1 MSLMSSVSQEVVSGS
16 NNMLSLLDA
25 RRSAPAHGLVAPGP
39 SDAELKRL
47 LASALRVPD
56 HGKLTPWRLIVLQG
70 DLKDELAD
78 RLDRVAD
85 TREDAMK
92 ARAGVKKLRTPPLA
106 LAVVSTAAEGRI
118 PEWEQVLSAGA
129 LSMNI
134 LIAAQAM
141 GFGAN
146 WVTGWYAYDETAR
159 KLLDLQPHEKVAAI
173 ILIGTV
179 AEGAPERPRPDVEA
193 VTSWPTALAG

>member
-1 MSLMSSVSQEVVSGS
+1 MTQPA
-16 NNMLSLLDA
+16 MLSEQLMPDGNSLLALLDQ

-39 SDAELKRL
+39 NPEQLRRL
-47 LASALRVPD
+47 LTSALRVPD
-56 HGKLTPWRLIVLQG
+56 HGKLTPWRLIVLEG
-70 DLKDELAD
+70 AVKDELAD
-78 RLDRVAD
+78 KLDEVAG

-92 ARAGVKKLRTPPLA
+92 ARAGLKKLRTPPLA
-106 LAVVSTAAEGRI
+106 LAVVSRAAEGRI

-129 LSMNI
+129 LSMNV
-134 LIAAQAM
+134 LLAAQGL

-159 KLLDLQPHEKVAAI
+159 RLLGIAPEEKIAAI

-179 AEGAPERPRPDVEA
+179 AEGAPERPRPEIEA
-193 VTSWPTALAG
+193 VTSWPTSLAG